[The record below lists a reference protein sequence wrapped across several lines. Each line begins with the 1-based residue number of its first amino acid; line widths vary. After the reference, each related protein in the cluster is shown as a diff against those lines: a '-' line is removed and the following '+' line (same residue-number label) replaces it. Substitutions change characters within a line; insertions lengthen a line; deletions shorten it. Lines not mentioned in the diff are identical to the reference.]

1 MFKRKKVLRRN
12 KVSPVT
18 YVLVL
23 IIGIIML
30 YPIIWMF
37 FATFKSNEEIFGSL
51 KLLPEHFSFQ
61 SYIDGWNVNGRITYA
76 TFYINTFILTGVT
89 TVLTLVVATLVAYG
103 FARFRFPF
111 KKPP

>member
-1 MFKRKKVLRRN
+1 MFKRKKGLRRN

-103 FARFRFPF
+103 FARFRFLR
-111 KKPP
+111 